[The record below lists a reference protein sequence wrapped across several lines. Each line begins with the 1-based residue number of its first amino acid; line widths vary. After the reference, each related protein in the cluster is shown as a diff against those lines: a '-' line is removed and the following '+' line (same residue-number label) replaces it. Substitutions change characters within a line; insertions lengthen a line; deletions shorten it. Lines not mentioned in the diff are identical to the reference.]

1 MSASAIFITPP
12 TPLDDRASTS
22 TSAFE
27 YESETPA
34 QPHHSA
40 FEFERQPLIL
50 EPDTPVTPEAPRDSM
65 GYDEQFVKPEGRR
78 GDAIALWAALVR
90 VFSVLSPAG
99 LFAAL
104 CLTERVFFGG
114 CGQIS
119 VGVSARPPNEKRL
132 GLGCSRER
140 TYP

>member
-1 MSASAIFITPP
+1 MSASSIFITPP

-22 TSAFE
+22 ASAFE

-50 EPDTPVTPEAPRDSM
+50 EPDTPVTPEAPRGSNSM

-90 VFSVLSPAG
+90 VYNVLSPAG

-104 CLTERVFFGG
+104 CLTERVF
-114 CGQIS
+114 
-119 VGVSARPPNEKRL
+119 SAGAGRYL
-132 GLGCSRER
+132 
-140 TYP
+140 